1 MNISKWFFVNFKSN
15 LRNFNYL
22 KQIPFCTWSDIKST
36 NYDLIAKILEKID
49 LDKKLLVSIGQTQAP
64 YGITI
69 NPDNDKVLGQLLNSC
84 QYSFVF
90 TSRSDETDY
99 LLKTVLCGVIPICNL
114 NHVFISKLGLK
125 SFATLMDL
133 ENLVDKLVEIKYN
146 QHIFK
151 HRVSLLSWNYGQQ
164 LKKWNKNKNV

>member
-90 TSRSDETDY
+90 TDKSDETDY
-99 LLKTVLCGVIPICNL
+99 LLKTVLCGVIPICNF
-114 NHVFISKLGLK
+114 NHTHIKRLGLS
-125 SFATLMDL
+125 SFATRTDY
-133 ENLVDKLVEIKYN
+133 ENILSKLCEIKFN
-146 QHIFK
+146 QHIFNY
-151 HRVSLLSWNYGQQ
+151 HVNLLAWKYSQQ
-164 LKKWNKNKNV
+164 TKKWPKSKIS